1 VGFFLLF
8 RINLVYLYSK
18 LTDMS
23 LNPNQLFNVR
33 ETLEDFKVL
42 LIRYKQVKDD
52 EIRLRSFF
60 VRNRNPLWDLTNCK
74 FFKTGLLSE
83 GAKMAFKEDLVDDH
97 YIQRSKGLKFIF
109 SELEKNPN
117 MTLDSFII
125 IVKKY
130 SSTVKLSKE
139 EHAKV
144 TGYAKKNPTYLNYET
159 YLACGIKVDGLSDII
174 LK

>member
-1 VGFFLLF
+1 M
-8 RINLVYLYSK
+8 
-18 LTDMS
+18 T
-23 LNPNQLFNVR
+23 LNQNQLSNVR

-42 LIRYKQVKDD
+42 LTRYQQVKND
-52 EIRLRSFF
+52 ETKLRSFF

-83 GAKMAFKEDLVDDH
+83 CAKKKKKKDLVDDH
-97 YIQRSKGLKFIF
+97 YIQRSKGLKFVF
-109 SELEKNPN
+109 SELEKDPN
-117 MTLDSFII
+117 MTLDTFIT

-144 TGYAKKNPTYLNYET
+144 TSFAKKNPTYLNYET
-159 YLACGIKVDGLSDII
+159 YLACGIKVEGLSDII

>member
-1 VGFFLLF
+1 M
-8 RINLVYLYSK
+8 NL
-18 LTDMS
+18 
-23 LNPNQLFNVR
+23 NENQLFNVQ

-42 LIRYKQVKDD
+42 VTRYKEVKND
-52 EIRLRSFF
+52 ETRLRAFF

-83 GAKMAFKEDLVDDH
+83 DAKKLNKKDLVDDH
-97 YIQRSKGLKFIF
+97 YIQRSKGLKFVF
-109 SELEKNPN
+109 EELEKDPS
-117 MTLDSFII
+117 MSLDVFIN

-130 SSTVKLSKE
+130 SSTVKLSKN

-144 TGYAKKNPTYLNYET
+144 TSFAKKNPNYLNYET
-159 YLACGIKVDGLSDII
+159 YLACGIKVEGLSDII